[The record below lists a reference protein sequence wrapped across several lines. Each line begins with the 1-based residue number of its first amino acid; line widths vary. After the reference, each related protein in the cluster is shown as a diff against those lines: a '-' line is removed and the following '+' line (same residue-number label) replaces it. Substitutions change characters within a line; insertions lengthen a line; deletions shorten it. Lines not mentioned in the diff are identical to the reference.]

1 MIAPPPTVKN
11 EPLWKKHCRKVR
23 ALAQRIISN
32 EVGVIE
38 GSRQMLKFR
47 VWLQAEKDED
57 FLTFVGVDSESHH
70 LPVGNVRTHWQPEAL
85 EKKDEEIAALEE
97 FYRKNVVEA
106 AARIKAK
113 YE

>member
-1 MIAPPPTVKN
+1 MLAPPRTVRN
-11 EPLWKKHCRKVR
+11 EPLWQKHRRQVR
-23 ALAQRIISN
+23 ALAQRIIAG
-32 EVGVIE
+32 EVGVID

-47 VWLQAEKDED
+47 FWLHAGEDED

-70 LPVGNVRTHWQPEAL
+70 LLIGDVRAHWQPDAL
-85 EKKDEEIAALEE
+85 KKKDEEIAALEE
-97 FYRKNVVEA
+97 FYRKHVVEA